1 VDILLVFIDFFGIMR
16 AYFMFGLNTVYAE
29 SGEGIAIHLAP
40 DILWYIFDIP
50 ITSTLVM
57 TWFVMILLTLFV
69 IRIRA
74 KLSSIPHKAQSVAE
88 MVVGGGFEY
97 IADALE
103 SRTRA
108 KKYFPLIM
116 TIFIFILSL
125 NWIGLLP
132 GVDSIGIIKEV
143 HGMEKLVPFL
153 HPANTDL
160 NLTISFAIIAFF
172 AIEIIGITTLGF
184 LTYGKK
190 FINFSSPLAF
200 LIGIIELFSEL
211 ARLVSFSF
219 RLFGNIFAG
228 KTLLVIAIFF
238 VPFILPVPILAFEM
252 FVGLIQAFIFAVL
265 TLFFIKLSIQK
276 PEH

>member
-1 VDILLVFIDFFGIMR
+1 MIFGIQT
-16 AYFMFGLNTVYAE
+16 AYA
-29 SGEGIAIHLAP
+29 SEGSISIHLAP
-40 DILWYIFDIP
+40 SILGHVFGIP
-50 ITSTLVM
+50 ITSTLIM
-57 TWFVMILLTLFV
+57 TWFVMILLIVFV
-69 IRIRA
+69 IHVRA
-74 KLSSIPHKAQSVAE
+74 TLSLVPGKIQNAVE
-88 MVVGGGFEY
+88 LLIGGGFDY
-97 IADALE
+97 IADSLE
-103 SRTRA
+103 SKTLAR
-108 KKYFPLIM
+108 KYFPLIM
-116 TIFIFILSL
+116 TIFVFILAL

-132 GVDSIGIIKEV
+132 GVDSVGIMQQV
-143 HGMEKLVPFL
+143 HGETKLVPFL

-172 AIEIIGITTLGF
+172 AIEIIGIMSLGF
-184 LTYGKK
+184 FKYASK

-265 TLFFIKLSIQK
+265 TLFFIKLAIQV